1 MTKYRSSLGR
11 VKTADPKILQQTMEE
26 IMQRKKK
33 KMDSQN
39 VKMDS
44 QPVRVQMLGDV
55 QNLVSQER
63 NVEYGEPVE
72 NMARTAAML
81 AAYLGDRPGS
91 AVRGEDVA
99 AFGIILK
106 LGRLAENPH
115 KLDSWRDVA
124 GYASIGYEIV
134 EQQQPKKPG
143 RPPKQK

>member
-1 MTKYRSSLGR
+1 MTKSRS
-11 VKTADPKILQQTMEE
+11 DPKILQQTMEE

-72 NMARTAAML
+72 NMDRTAQML
-81 AAYLGDRPGS
+81 RAYFGSRPGS
-91 AVRGEDVA
+91 SIEAHDSA
-99 AFGIILK
+99 ALGIILK
-106 LGRLAENPH
+106 LGRLAENPGSM
-115 KLDSWRDVA
+115 DSWRDVA
-124 GYASIGYEIV
+124 GYASIGYEIM
-134 EQQQPKKPG
+134 EQQQPRKRG